1 MGHVSYSEQIEA
13 TPEQVWAVISDAT
26 RLPEWAYKD
35 GRFPYPVEGKYGSDQ
50 KEGVGTIWVGVS
62 GDGQEATQKLTAW
75 DPPKTLSYELQEM
88 ENAALQ
94 MAQANTFDLEP
105 ADNGTKIT
113 WSVDWELTGGFS
125 LSSLLVRF
133 TGNGA
138 FEEMIAGSL
147 ENLKAL
153 IENAPAEQIDAP
165 AEEESE
171 VANAPTT
178 DETTPEA

>member
-35 GRFPYPVEGKYGSDQ
+35 GRFPYPVESKYGSDQ
-50 KEGVGTIWVGVS
+50 KEGVGTIWIGVS

-75 DPPKTLSYELQEM
+75 EPPKTLSYELQEM

-94 MAQANTFDLEP
+94 MAQSNTFELEP
-105 ADNGTKIT
+105 VDDGTKIT

-147 ENLKAL
+147 ENLKDL
-153 IENAPAEQIDAP
+153 IENAPAKQVEAP
-165 AEEESE
+165 SSEEEESGE
-171 VANAPTT
+171 G
-178 DETTPEA
+178 EAEAEA

>member
-1 MGHVSYSEQIEA
+1 MGHVSYSELIEA

-50 KEGVGTIWVGVS
+50 KEGIGTIWIGVS

-75 DPPKTLSYELQEM
+75 EPPKTLSYELQEM

-94 MAQANTFDLEP
+94 MAQSNTFDLEP

-147 ENLKAL
+147 ENLKEL
-153 IENAPAEQIDAP
+153 IENAPAEQVDTPAP
-165 AEEESE
+165 AEQE
-171 VANAPTT
+171 AN
-178 DETTPEA
+178 EAEAEA